1 MQKIVISYRRADSAW
16 TVRSIFD
23 RLTAH
28 YGMES
33 VFMDIDAI
41 PLGSDF
47 RGHIEQALRAAD
59 FVVAVVGPDWL
70 GARKR
75 GRSRINDENDPV
87 RIELEI
93 ALRCG
98 VPIIPSARECSATN
112 PQADDIPDSL
122 RDFTLHNAAEVDAG
136 RDFDQQMDRL
146 INTMD
151 RLFASKTGLHLTRE
165 AHTPVAERSGRQ
177 PLQANTAGA
186 PRVAGRKPRDQILPS
201 C

>member
-23 RLTAH
+23 RLAAH
-28 YGMES
+28 YGTDS

-59 FVVAVVGPDWL
+59 FVVAVVGPDWV

-98 VPIIPSARECSATN
+98 VPIIPVLANRATM
-112 PQADDIPDSL
+112 PQADDLPDSL
-122 RDFTLHNAAEVDAG
+122 REFTFHNAAEVDAG
-136 RDFDQQMDRL
+136 RDFDQQIDRL

-151 RLFASKTGLHLTRE
+151 RLFASNTGLHLTR
-165 AHTPVAERSGRQ
+165 S
-177 PLQANTAGA
+177 
-186 PRVAGRKPRDQILPS
+186 
-201 C
+201 